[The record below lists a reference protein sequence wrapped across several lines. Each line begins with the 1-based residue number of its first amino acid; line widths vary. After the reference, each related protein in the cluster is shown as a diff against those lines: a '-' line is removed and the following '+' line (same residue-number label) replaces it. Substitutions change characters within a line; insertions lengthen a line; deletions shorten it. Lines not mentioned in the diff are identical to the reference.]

1 MALLKQLL
9 GITEDKDICFG
20 DGCLSESEAN
30 YIDAMSE
37 SERGM
42 ARAEQSTHAQIGH
55 ADPLSWEE
63 LLRVKER
70 R

>member
-9 GITEDKDICFG
+9 GITEDHDICLG
-20 DGCLSESEAN
+20 EGCLSESEAN

-42 ARAEQSTHAQIGH
+42 ARAEQSTQSQQSHA
-55 ADPLSWEE
+55 APPSWEE
-63 LLRVKER
+63 LLRVQER